1 MFDDQLDKMKFDNR
15 LFEFQLRH
23 GLITKEE
30 IQKHLASLQDEAGN
44 ATKLKLFDENEVN
57 GHGPDNNNLN

>member
-1 MFDDQLDKMKFDNR
+1 MFEDDIQRMKFDNR

-30 IQKHLASLQDEAGN
+30 IQKHLNSLKDEASN
-44 ATKLKLFDENEVN
+44 ASKIKLFDENEVN
-57 GHGPDNNNLN
+57 GHAPDNLN